1 MSALRWAAA
10 VLLAAGGLCVG
21 EARCQQLAQRRRA
34 LEEATALLA
43 RLRQEIGYRRA
54 DLGRLYAVLAAE
66 YGPASA
72 LGRAMAAAESF
83 GQMPPP
89 APLRQ
94 EEAACLTECLAA
106 LGRADAGQECARLD
120 YYRER
125 MDGYL
130 DRAEEEERR
139 SAAIDRRLGL
149 AAGAVL
155 GLLAL

>member
-1 MSALRWAAA
+1 M
-10 VLLAAGGLCVG
+10 GLK
-21 EARCQQLAQRRRA
+21 
-34 LEEATALLA
+34 
-43 RLRQEIGYRRA
+43 A
-54 DLGRLYAVLAAE
+54 D
-66 YGPASA
+66 
-72 LGRAMAAAESF
+72 
-83 GQMPPP
+83 
-89 APLRQ
+89 
-94 EEAACLTECLAA
+94 EAACLTECLAA

-125 MDGYL
+125 LDGYL